1 MIRAQHR
8 LWADIVFQPY
18 LTGLFKR
25 NFHEIQ
31 LLGTLPEIPNNL
43 PLLLLPNHSTWW
55 DGFFVYL
62 LNKRVFHRTAYL
74 MMLEA
79 QLSKY
84 KFFAKIGAYSIEPE
98 HRRDVIESLKY
109 TVELLSRKMSL
120 VAIFP
125 QGELLPWYTRPL
137 GYKRGVEWVL
147 RKYGKPVTVLPL
159 AIRTEFLG
167 EKRPSVFFLFGDV
180 YSFDGGTFQGIEWLE
195 KSETALLDDLASR
208 ILRQED
214 GQNLLGERSVQP
226 CLP

>member
-8 LWADIVFQPY
+8 LWADTIFQPY
-18 LTGLFKR
+18 LTWMFKR
-25 NFHEIQ
+25 SFHEIR
-31 LLGTLPEIPNNL
+31 LLGTQPEIPNHL

-79 QLSKY
+79 QLTKY

-98 HRRDVIESLKY
+98 NPRGVIESLEY
-109 TVELLSRKMSL
+109 TLGLLNKQGVL

-125 QGELLPWYTRPL
+125 QGELLPWHTRPL
-137 GYKRGVEWVL
+137 GYKRGVEWIL
-147 RKYGKPVTVLPL
+147 RKHGKPVTLLPL

-167 EKRPSVFFLFGDV
+167 EKRPSVFFLFGDA
-180 YSFDGGTFQGIEWLE
+180 YAFDPAMFRSTDAIEKTQTE
-195 KSETALLDDLASR
+195 LLNDLASR
-208 ILRQED
+208 MLRQEE
-214 GQNLLGERSVQP
+214 GQNLLH
-226 CLP
+226 